1 MEPSPRAI
9 SWEAP
14 QHSHTDKS
22 SDWYFAFVII
32 VLAVVV
38 SAIIFGNPLFAL
50 VLAVGGVVL
59 LIAVARRPSIIT
71 YAVSVRGVTIDEEF
85 YPFSELLAYYIDE
98 TDHKGPQLLLL
109 SKRTFMPHIIMTLP
123 EDYIDDVEDIIR
135 EKLPEEH
142 LEEPFLTKVLEILGF

>member
-1 MEPSPRAI
+1 MEPGLRAV

-32 VLAVVV
+32 VIAVVV
-38 SAIIFGNPLFAL
+38 SAILFGNPLFAL
-50 VLAVGGVVL
+50 VLAVGGLVL
-59 LIAVARRPSIIT
+59 LIAVARRPSIVT
-71 YAVSVRGVTIDEEF
+71 YSISVRGVKIDDEF

-98 TDHKGPQLLLL
+98 EDIKGPQLLLL
-109 SKRTFMPHIIMTLP
+109 SKRTFMPYIIMTLP

-135 EKLPEEH
+135 EKLPEEQ